1 MFRGKQGF
9 CEGLANRY
17 RNIGFFFSFGGEC
30 VCVYWEDWWGVRPVL
45 LCLELEAEAELVAS
59 SVDVLAIE
67 QSRQCQLD
75 ACGNMKG

>member
-1 MFRGKQGF
+1 M
-9 CEGLANRY
+9 
-17 RNIGFFFSFGGEC
+17 
-30 VCVYWEDWWGVRPVL
+30 YWEDWWGVRPVL